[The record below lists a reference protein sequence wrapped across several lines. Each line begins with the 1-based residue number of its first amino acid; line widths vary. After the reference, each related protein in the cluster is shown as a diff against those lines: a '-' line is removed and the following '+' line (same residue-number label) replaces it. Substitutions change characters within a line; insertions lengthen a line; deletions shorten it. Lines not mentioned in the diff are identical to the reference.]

1 MTKFEKKLKLLF
13 DAQAFFRDPQLDA
26 VIREVSVK
34 PLSDD
39 KLELLFAAGDP
50 FVDGYNKQKDE
61 RGNEKK

>member
-26 VIREVSVK
+26 VIREVNVK

-39 KLELLFAAGDP
+39 KLEFLFAAGDP
-50 FVDGYNKQKDE
+50 FANGDEKQKD
-61 RGNEKK
+61 RRCDEKK